1 MTTSLSLPPT
11 TLALPDDLLWTDE
24 YGWRAVEQTTQYTI
38 TGALLVEAA
47 ERQAGRP
54 ITLEGGPNWGWLTRA
69 QLEQLRAWAALPAQA
84 FDLVIRGETA
94 RSVAFDH
101 AAGPIDARPVVP
113 YADPAAGD
121 FYIVR
126 LRFLEL

>member
-1 MTTSLSLPPT
+1 MTTLTLSPT
-11 TLALPDDLLWTDE
+11 TLNLPDDLLWADE
-24 YGWRAVEQTTQYTI
+24 YAWRAVEQTTQYTI

-84 FDLVIRGETA
+84 FSLVIRADAA

-101 AAGPIDARPVVP
+101 AAGAIEARPVVD
-113 YADPAAGD
+113 YRDPADGD
-121 FYIVR
+121 FYIAR